1 MHEKSVIGQLPEGGG
16 DWRKERLWEPKEG
29 GGMKIR
35 EYRKGTEMCRLLL
48 GKEVGEIE
56 GRELRKKRLK
66 ELSEEGRRLWR

>member
-1 MHEKSVIGQLPEGGG
+1 MHEKSVIGQLPEEGGG
-16 DWRKERLWEPKEG
+16 LEESEIMGTEGG

-56 GRELRKKRLK
+56 GRGRKIGKGIEEK
-66 ELSEEGRRLWR
+66 EIEGTE